1 MIRLI
6 GNHRVI
12 GAIENSAKNSTLPH
26 AIILEGDEGTG
37 KHTLAEFIALSSVCS
52 GVNKPCEVCRECR
65 LFLNKNHPDVAYIKP
80 EDKKKSISVEQIR
93 NLRADAF
100 VKSHLGGKKVYI
112 IEKADSMNDSS
123 QNALL
128 KILEEPPQSI
138 VFILLCESAS
148 KMLQT
153 IISRCV
159 VFSLVPPSFSEA
171 FQFLKSNCKAPEE
184 NIKSTLQLTHNNI
197 GKSLELLKKK
207 PSEKSKIA
215 NEFCSALTAGSPA
228 YELLKIVKPL
238 EKDRLLTSDFINRLK
253 LNITDLIRENPGGN
267 NVPDLVNKYDII
279 CQSEDFLALNVNL
292 SLFFTA
298 LVSNLA
304 E

>member
-1 MIRLI
+1 M
-6 GNHRVI
+6 
-12 GAIENSAKNSTLPH
+12 
-26 AIILEGDEGTG
+26 
-37 KHTLAEFIALSSVCS
+37 
-52 GVNKPCEVCRECR
+52 
-65 LFLNKNHPDVAYIKP
+65 
-80 EDKKKSISVEQIR
+80 
-93 NLRADAF
+93 
-100 VKSHLGGKKVYI
+100 
-112 IEKADSMNDSS
+112 
-123 QNALL
+123 
-128 KILEEPPQSI
+128 
-138 VFILLCESAS
+138 
-148 KMLQT
+148 
-153 IISRCV
+153 
-159 VFSLVPPSFSEA
+159 SF
-171 FQFLKSNCKAPEE
+171 